1 MPRLRGR
8 PRAPPDERRQLRL
21 LLDQNLS
28 HRLKGPLAAAYPDVA
43 HVRDFALERADD
55 TTVWNFAKDNG
66 FAIVSKDS
74 DFHQR
79 SLVFGHPPKV
89 IWLRLGNCSTTDIE
103 HVLLQQAPVVA
114 SLFEDSTASLLT
126 LSRSP
131 A

>member
-8 PRAPPDERRQLRL
+8 PGAPTDERRQLRL

-28 HRLKGPLAAAYPDVA
+28 HRLKGPLAAGYPDLA

-66 FAIVSKDS
+66 FTIVSKDS

-114 SLFEDSTASLLT
+114 SFFEDSTASLLT
-126 LSRSP
+126 LSR

>member
-1 MPRLRGR
+1 
-8 PRAPPDERRQLRL
+8 LRL

-28 HRLKGPLAAAYPDVA
+28 AADLAEGLGLNGPLAAAYLDLA

-74 DFHQR
+74 AFHQR

-89 IWLRLGNCSTTDIE
+89 VWPRLGNCSTSNIE
-103 HVLLQQAPVVA
+103 VVLREQSSIVA
-114 SLFEDSTASLLT
+114 SFLEVATASLLS
-126 LSRSP
+126 LSRSS
-131 A
+131 

>member
-1 MPRLRGR
+1 M
-8 PRAPPDERRQLRL
+8 RL
-21 LLDQNLS
+21 LLDQNVS
-28 HRLKGPLAAAYPDVA
+28 HRLKRPLEAAYPDLA

-55 TTVWNFAKDNG
+55 TTVWEFAKNNG

-89 IWLRLGNCSTTDIE
+89 IWIQLGNCSTSDLEAILRE
-103 HVLLQQAPVVA
+103 QQALVAVFLVDPV
-114 SLFEDSTASLLT
+114 ASLLT
-126 LSRSP
+126 LSRSG

>member
-1 MPRLRGR
+1 MPRLRSR
-8 PRAPPDERRQLRL
+8 PRAPLDGRRWLRL

-28 HRLKGPLAAAYPDVA
+28 HRLKGPLAAAYPDLA

-55 TTVWNFAKDNG
+55 TAVWNFAKHNG

-74 DFHQR
+74 DFHHR
-79 SLVFGHPPKV
+79 SLVFGHPPKI

-103 HVLLQQAPVVA
+103 HVLRQQEPVVA
-114 SLFEDSTASLLT
+114 SFFEDSTASLLT
-126 LSRSP
+126 LSR

>member
-1 MPRLRGR
+1 MCATLR
-8 PRAPPDERRQLRL
+8 
-21 LLDQNLS
+21 S
-28 HRLKGPLAAAYPDVA
+28 S
-43 HVRDFALERADD
+43 ADD
-55 TTVWNFAKDNG
+55 TTVWSFAKENG

-89 IWLRLGNCSTTDIE
+89 IWLRLGNCTTTDIE

-114 SLFEDSTASLLT
+114 SFFEDSTASLLT
-126 LSRSP
+126 LSR

>member
-1 MPRLRGR
+1 M
-8 PRAPPDERRQLRL
+8 RL

-28 HRLKGPLAAAYPDVA
+28 HRLNGPLAAAYLDLA

-66 FAIVSKDS
+66 FAIVSEDS
-74 DFHQR
+74 DFHQQ
-79 SLVFGHPPKV
+79 SLVFGHSPKV

-114 SLFEDSTASLLT
+114 SFFEDAMASLLT